1 MPQHANF
8 AVQKYIS
15 KEELNKLKKELH
27 ELKTVKRK
35 EITERIE
42 EAKSLG
48 DLSENAE
55 YMESREAQ
63 AFNEGRIKDLEE
75 TLKNAVIIDEEKNRS
90 GKGAG
95 AQVGDTVEV
104 KNEKGEKITYT
115 IVGSSG
121 ADPSQNK
128 ISNESPLGKAFLSR
142 IPGEEVDVHTPLGKV
157 KYKIVS
163 IK

>member
-1 MPQHANF
+1 MSN
-8 AVQKYIS
+8 KYIS
-15 KEELNKLKKELH
+15 KEDLEKLKTELQ
-27 ELKTVKRK
+27 ELKTAKRK

-55 YMESREAQ
+55 YIEAREAQ
-63 AFNEGRIKDLEE
+63 AFNESRIRELEE
-75 TLKNAVIIDEEKNRS
+75 LVKNALIIDEAK
-90 GKGAG
+90 KGG
-95 AQVGDTVEV
+95 AVVEVGNTVEV
-104 KNEKGEKITYT
+104 IKSTGEKISYT

-128 ISNESPLGKAFLSR
+128 ISNESPLGKAFLQR
-142 IPGEEVDVHTPLGKV
+142 MPGEEVEVITPLGKQ
-157 KYKIVS
+157 KFKILN

>member
-1 MPQHANF
+1 MSN
-8 AVQKYIS
+8 KYIS
-15 KEELNKLKKELH
+15 KEDLEKLKAELQ

-55 YMESREAQ
+55 YIEAREAQ
-63 AFNEGRIKDLEE
+63 AFNEGRIRELEE
-75 TLKNAVIIDEEKNRS
+75 LVKNALIIDEAK
-90 GKGAG
+90 KGG
-95 AQVGDTVEV
+95 AVVEVGNTVEV
-104 KNEKGEKITYT
+104 IKSTGEKISYT

-128 ISNESPLGKAFLSR
+128 ISNESPLGKAFLQR
-142 IPGEEVDVHTPLGKV
+142 MPGEEVEVITPLGKQ
-157 KYKIVS
+157 KFKILN

>member
-1 MPQHANF
+1 MSN
-8 AVQKYIS
+8 KYIS
-15 KEELNKLKKELH
+15 KEDLEKLKTELQ
-27 ELKTVKRK
+27 ELKTAKRK

-55 YMESREAQ
+55 YIEAREAQ
-63 AFNEGRIKDLEE
+63 AFNEGRIRELEE
-75 TLKNAVIIDEEKNRS
+75 LIKNALIIDEDK
-90 GKGAG
+90 KGG
-95 AQVGDTVEV
+95 AVVEVGNTVEV
-104 KNEKGEKITYT
+104 IKSTGEKISYT

-128 ISNESPLGKAFLSR
+128 ISNESPLGRAFLQR
-142 IPGEEVDVHTPLGKV
+142 MPGEEVEVITPLGKQ
-157 KYKIVS
+157 KFKILN

>member
-1 MPQHANF
+1 MSN
-8 AVQKYIS
+8 KYIS
-15 KEELNKLKKELH
+15 KEDLEKLKAELQ
-27 ELKTVKRK
+27 ELKTIKRK

-55 YMESREAQ
+55 YIEAREAQ
-63 AFNEGRIKDLEE
+63 AFNEGRIRELEE
-75 TLKNAVIIDEEKNRS
+75 LVKNALIIDE
-90 GKGAG
+90 GKKGGAVVE
-95 AQVGDTVEV
+95 VGNTVEV
-104 KNEKGEKITYT
+104 VNATGDKISYT

-128 ISNESPLGKAFLSR
+128 ISNESPLGKAFLQR
-142 IPGEEVDVHTPLGKV
+142 MPGEEVEVITPLGKQ
-157 KYKIVS
+157 KFKILN